1 MWIRKAGAALL
12 IAAAGA
18 GVHAQEDG
26 RKLFTSV
33 TPACALCH
41 KLKDAGAEGEIGP
54 SLDELKPDAGRVVK
68 ALKTGIGQMPAFPH
82 LTEAQVQALARYIE
96 QATK

>member
-1 MWIRKAGAALL
+1 VTTLRILGLLLASLAQGA
-12 IAAAGA
+12 
-18 GVHAQEDG
+18 HADEDG

-41 KLKDAGAEGEIGP
+41 ALKDAGAGGAVGP
-54 SLDELKPDAGRVVK
+54 SLDELRPDRDRVVK
-68 ALKTGIGQMPAFPH
+68 ALKNGIGQMPAFVH
-82 LTEAQVQALARYIE
+82 LTEAQIQALASYVE